1 MVLQPLEDKVL
12 LDLVDLEVNLPQE
25 CLVVSLS
32 LNNSNSNQ
40 VCSDKLWEQVLQIK
54 TNLQEQ
60 VYLELLKHLV
70 VCLAMQHNVRKNIN
84 TYF

>member
-1 MVLQPLEDKVL
+1 ML
-12 LDLVDLEVNLPQE
+12 LDLVHLEVNLPQE
-25 CLVVSLS
+25 CLAVSLS

-40 VCSDKLWEQVLQIK
+40 VCSDKGWEEVLQIK

-70 VCLAMQHNVRKNIN
+70 VCLAMRHNVRKSIN
-84 TYF
+84 T